1 MVAIAA
7 VNRLRLTPRLV
18 HAAGATTAPVKG
30 DGVRALARNSVIEAT
45 LGLAILV
52 VVGAL
57 GTVPPGSH
65 VQPTWP
71 FSVRYSA
78 VAFNDPDLRD
88 GLLQAFWTVAVGA
101 LVGFLLMIVGATLW
115 RLNRYLRASLIVA
128 GGAAAVAG
136 VVHVVPFLS
145 LVTVEAYPTSFHVS
159 PTGYSAASI
168 VHRADPF
175 AIHSASAPRP
185 RE

>member
-30 DGVRALARNSVIEAT
+30 DGVRALARNSVIEAA

-71 FSVRYSA
+71 FSIRFTA
-78 VAFNDPDLRD
+78 VAFNDPGLRD
-88 GLLQAFWTVAVGA
+88 GFFQSLWTGGFVALFGILLRF
-101 LVGFLLMIVGATLW
+101 I
-115 RLNRYLRASLIVA
+115 
-128 GGAAAVAG
+128 
-136 VVHVVPFLS
+136 
-145 LVTVEAYPTSFHVS
+145 
-159 PTGYSAASI
+159 
-168 VHRADPF
+168 
-175 AIHSASAPRP
+175 
-185 RE
+185 